1 MFCAIT
7 LFYLKNSRVKCDD
20 LISITGECVEYH
32 LAKDCRRATI
42 AAWVTRG
49 A

>member
-1 MFCAIT
+1 MEVT
-7 LFYLKNSRVKCDD
+7 LISCSAQSLLKNSRVKCND

-42 AAWVTRG
+42 AA
-49 A
+49 